1 MGLTKK
7 YFYVQTMNIYFLMK
21 FTLII
26 KTKDK
31 VMSNTEL
38 DIKESKNKN
47 EVIVTDIQMPFGSM
61 IVFMIKW
68 VLASIPAMII
78 LFLIFFSFIPISFES
93 SDCVML
99 PFSIIRLIILI

>member
-1 MGLTKK
+1 
-7 YFYVQTMNIYFLMK
+7 
-21 FTLII
+21 
-26 KTKDK
+26 
-31 VMSNTEL
+31 MSNTEL

-78 LFLIFFSFIPISFES
+78 LFLIFFIGTAVVAGIFGVGSYP
-93 SDCVML
+93 L
-99 PFSIIRLIILI
+99 R

>member
-1 MGLTKK
+1 
-7 YFYVQTMNIYFLMK
+7 
-21 FTLII
+21 
-26 KTKDK
+26 
-31 VMSNTEL
+31 MSNTEL

-78 LFLIFFSFIPISFES
+78 LFLIFFIGTAVFAGIFGVGSYP
-93 SDCVML
+93 L
-99 PFSIIRLIILI
+99 R